1 MTKLQKRILSA
12 AVLIPVTLAIL
23 YFGGWPFILAT
34 ALVSMIA
41 LWEWREVSKR
51 TKYPIIL
58 LIIGAVYIS
67 LAAYGFY
74 EMSHPTPSG
83 INLAIILVLTI
94 WVSDISAYVAGKF
107 IGGAKLLPSVSPN
120 KTWAGLAGA
129 TIMPAIVLPI
139 TIFVMAFLLSGFDNT
154 SSIRNSTPMFFHVM
168 IIMSV
173 FWFIIGGLIGFLG
186 QAGDLLVSLL
196 KRNAGVKD
204 TGDIIPGHGGILDR
218 VDSMMLPCALLA
230 ILKILIII

>member
-41 LWEWREVSKR
+41 LWEWMEVSKR

-58 LIIGAVYIS
+58 FIVGAVYIS

-204 TGDIIPGHGGILDR
+204 TGDIIPGHGGVLDR